1 MKKNS
6 ERRRK
11 LQKIIFISKLYLI
24 RKLEPS
30 DIMKFI
36 QEMKNKVNTL
46 DIFEIYH
53 DFCSKFGNFD
63 ENKNETETNKIK

>member
-1 MKKNS
+1 
-6 ERRRK
+6 
-11 LQKIIFISKLYLI
+11 
-24 RKLEPS
+24 
-30 DIMKFI
+30 MKFI

-63 ENKNETETNKIK
+63 ENKNETEINKIK